1 MCTTDGEKLGLHAD
15 QGLPS
20 ELCLNAN
27 VNWALT
33 DYTLED
39 GPLAVVPKS
48 HLYDVPFYSAISKEG
63 ELEKGVEKAVP
74 VICPKGSM
82 IVFHGKTWHGAFPRQ
97 KDGLRLTIA
106 NFWRHTSVSAATRL
120 GL

>member
-1 MCTTDGEKLGLHAD
+1 M
-15 QGLPS
+15 
-20 ELCLNAN
+20 
-27 VNWALT
+27 
-33 DYTLED
+33 
-39 GPLAVVPKS
+39 
-48 HLYDVPFYSAISKEG
+48 YDVPFYSAIGKEG

-106 NFWRHTSVSAATRL
+106 NFWRHTSVSAATV
-120 GL
+120 GLVSCRDADGSPVRTDRATGRHPE